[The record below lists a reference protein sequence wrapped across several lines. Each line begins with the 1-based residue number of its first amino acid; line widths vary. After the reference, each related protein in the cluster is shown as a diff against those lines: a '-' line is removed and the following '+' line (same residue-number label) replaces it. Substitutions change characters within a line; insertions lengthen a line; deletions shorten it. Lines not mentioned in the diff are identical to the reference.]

1 EFCGRNSDVHRGLV
15 TGQTAAGKWTHLGE
29 GARHLPTRKLGYG
42 SLEIVQAVAERPE
55 RRLVVLAVDGD
66 IAGRAHD
73 RSWCP
78 LIRAS
83 KFRGASAFRARCSS
97 RRRSPGSI
105 GRAGA
110 GRGGT
115 GSTGAG

>member
-1 EFCGRNSDVHRGLV
+1 VERANVPNLARISSNRRRHSAIRDHLVEFCGRNSDVHRGLV

-73 RSWCP
+73 RSCCP
-78 LIRAS
+78 LIPAS
-83 KFRGASAFRARCSS
+83 KFPRPPA
-97 RRRSPGSI
+97 
-105 GRAGA
+105 
-110 GRGGT
+110 
-115 GSTGAG
+115 